1 MKKMHKKT
9 IFILVL
15 TVILLSCL
23 TVIALSKDGVNDSKK
38 EITIAFIDA
47 LTGPAGAYGSG
58 DLRGAEIGVAEV
70 NEMGG
75 IPSGPLKGYTFVL
88 DTFDDKGDA
97 KESASAAR
105 KIAVG
110 DYLAAIGGTISTA
123 SLASSPVFYRM
134 RVPYIMGW
142 ASSTSLTHQGF
153 DNLVRETY
161 TTEAEAIFMLKILH
175 ERLDAKKVSIIV
187 ENASYGQ
194 QLLQTFQDEAENYDI
209 KLGNPHTIVPGQD
222 VDFKDILLKAKA
234 EESDVVVILVE
245 RNEGGMIVNQTR
257 KMGWDVPFYGPKSL
271 GEPRFFELAGEEL
284 GEVYL
289 VCSPSLDTSKP
300 YVENFLSRWQKVY
313 DFPPDMAAIY
323 GYDAVKI
330 STKIIEMGGIDR
342 ESFIANLRKV
352 KVEGIGNDLYEFDEY
367 GDVKVPN
374 LITITGEEFKKEY
387 LKME

>member
-9 IFILVL
+9 IFILVVTL
-15 TVILLSCL
+15 VLLSCL
-23 TVIALSKDGVNDSKK
+23 TVIALSKDGVNVSKK
-38 EITIAFIDA
+38 EITIAFCDA

-58 DLRGAEIGVAEV
+58 TLRGAEMGVAEV

-75 IPSGPLKGYTFVL
+75 IPSGPLKGYML
-88 DTFDDKGDA
+88 KIDTFDDKGDA
-97 KESASAAR
+97 KEAASAAR

-142 ASSTSLTHQGF
+142 ASATTLTHQGF

-161 TTEAEAIFMLKILH
+161 TTEAEAIFMLKVLH

-187 ENASYGQ
+187 ENGSYGQ
-194 QLLQTFQDEAENYDI
+194 QLLETFQDEAENYDI
-209 KLGNPHTIVPGQD
+209 ELGNPHTIVPGQD
-222 VDFKDILLKAKA
+222 VDFRDVLLKAKV

-271 GEPRFFELAGEEL
+271 GEPRFFELAGEL

-300 YVENFLSRWQKVY
+300 YVKNFLSRWQKVY

-352 KVEGIGNDLYEFDEY
+352 KVEGIGNDFYEFDEY

-374 LITITGEEFKKEY
+374 LITVTGEEFKKEY
-387 LKME
+387 LKVE

>member
-1 MKKMHKKT
+1 MNKIHKKT
-9 IFILVL
+9 VFILIVTL
-15 TVILLSCL
+15 ILLSCL
-23 TVIALSKDGVNDSKK
+23 TVVGLSKEGVNDSKK

-75 IPSGPLKGYTFVL
+75 IPSGPLKGYTFKL

-123 SLASSPVFYRM
+123 SLASSPVFHRM

-142 ASSTSLTHQGF
+142 ASATSLTHQGF
-153 DNLVRETY
+153 DNLIRETY

-175 ERLDAKKVSIIV
+175 ERLDAKKVSLIV

-194 QLLQTFQDEAENYDI
+194 QLLQTFQDKAENYDI

-222 VDFKDILLKAKA
+222 VDFRDVLLKAKA
-234 EESDVVVILVE
+234 EEPDVLLIFVE

-342 ESFIANLRKV
+342 ESFITNLRKV

-367 GDVKVPN
+367 GDVTVPN

>member
-9 IFILVL
+9 IFILVVTL
-15 TVILLSCL
+15 VLLSCL
-23 TVIALSKDGVNDSKK
+23 TVIALSEDGVNVLKK
-38 EITIAFIDA
+38 EITIAFCDA

-58 DLRGAEIGVAEV
+58 TLRGAEMGVAEV

-75 IPSGPLKGYTFVL
+75 IPSGPLKGYML
-88 DTFDDKGDA
+88 KIDTFDDKGDA
-97 KESASAAR
+97 KEAASAAR

-142 ASSTSLTHQGF
+142 ASATTLTHQGF

-161 TTEAEAIFMLKILH
+161 TTEAEAIFMLKVLH

-187 ENASYGQ
+187 ENGSYGQ
-194 QLLQTFQDEAENYDI
+194 QLLETFQDEAENYDI
-209 KLGNPHTIVPGQD
+209 ELGNPHTIVPGQD
-222 VDFKDILLKAKA
+222 VDFRDVLLKAKV

-271 GEPRFFELAGEEL
+271 GEPRFFELAGEL

-300 YVENFLSRWQKVY
+300 YVKNFLSRWQKVY

-352 KVEGIGNDLYEFDEY
+352 KVEGIGNDFYEFDEY

-374 LITITGEEFKKEY
+374 LITVTGEEFKKEY
-387 LKME
+387 LKVE

>member
-9 IFILVL
+9 IFILVVTL
-15 TVILLSCL
+15 VLLSCL
-23 TVIALSKDGVNDSKK
+23 TVIALSKDGVNVSKK
-38 EITIAFIDA
+38 EITIAFCDA

-58 DLRGAEIGVAEV
+58 TLRGAEMGVAEV

-75 IPSGPLKGYTFVL
+75 IPSGPLKGYML
-88 DTFDDKGDA
+88 KIDTFDDKGDA
-97 KESASAAR
+97 KEAASAAR

-142 ASSTSLTHQGF
+142 ASATTLTHQGF

-161 TTEAEAIFMLKILH
+161 TTEAEAIFMLKVLH

-187 ENASYGQ
+187 ENGSYGQ
-194 QLLQTFQDEAENYDI
+194 QLLETFQDEAENYDI
-209 KLGNPHTIVPGQD
+209 ELGKPHTIVPGQD
-222 VDFKDILLKAKA
+222 VDFRDVLLKAKV

-271 GEPRFFELAGEEL
+271 GEPRFFELAGEL

-300 YVENFLSRWQKVY
+300 YVKNFLSRWQKVY

-352 KVEGIGNDLYEFDEY
+352 KVEGIGNDFYEFDEY

-374 LITITGEEFKKEY
+374 LITVTGEEFKKEY
-387 LKME
+387 LKVE